1 MKITYT
7 SILSAICSSIL
18 LLGFLSVYIWKK
30 QENYSLYEVKLLI
43 FCTVLTGVRL
53 FFSIDICGI
62 SHTIGIKILYP
73 ELCRFMRG
81 KIGFLSH
88 FSVLF
93 LISLLGSFLI
103 LVQKSLSYISF
114 IKLIKEIRPIEY
126 IRVKKYKKVKKIPIL
141 KVDSIEDPFIV
152 GIKNPYIII
161 PNIDEET
168 KKIVLLHEVGHYIK
182 RDLFLKCFFEI
193 LCLLYWWNPLVYIVR
208 YYFSNILEIRNDLI
222 VCNELSEIE
231 KIHYV
236 EILLKMSRTKAL
248 KRRGTLSF
256 FNGSFLKIRI
266 SSILNEEQKKQA
278 DLDWYNCSF
287 DKDGVYGCEVNKAY
301 DFLKD
306 KKVKKR
312 PIVADLKLHA
322 PYFEEDDIV
331 KKNNFFVK
339 TENGY
344 ELYMNGT
351 YIGTLDE
358 IPNELKNINIRRK

>member
-1 MKITYT
+1 M
-7 SILSAICSSIL
+7 
-18 LLGFLSVYIWKK
+18 
-30 QENYSLYEVKLLI
+30 
-43 FCTVLTGVRL
+43 
-53 FFSIDICGI
+53 
-62 SHTIGIKILYP
+62 
-73 ELCRFMRG
+73 
-81 KIGFLSH
+81 
-88 FSVLF
+88 
-93 LISLLGSFLI
+93 
-103 LVQKSLSYISF
+103 
-114 IKLIKEIRPIEY
+114 
-126 IRVKKYKKVKKIPIL
+126 KKIPIL

-266 SSILNEEQKKQA
+266 SSILNEEQKKQ
-278 DLDWYNCSF
+278 
-287 DKDGVYGCEVNKAY
+287 VNIKLFF
-301 DFLKD
+301 FLIAIILSGTI
-306 KKVKKR
+306 VIE
-312 PIVADLKLHA
+312 PVADLKLHA

-331 KKNNFFVK
+331 KKNNFFEEIKMKK
-339 TENGY
+339 TIRILAVIIAMTCIFSGTAFAQEKEVAVEKSSSIARADVIKYVYKVENGKLY
-344 ELYMNGT
+344 RRLYNYSKDTWLGDWELC
-351 YIGTLDE
+351 D
-358 IPNELKNINIRRK
+358 

>member
-53 FFSIDICGI
+53 FFPIDICGI

-73 ELCRFMRG
+73 ELCHFMRG

-266 SSILNEEQKKQA
+266 SSILNEEQKKQ
-278 DLDWYNCSF
+278 
-287 DKDGVYGCEVNKAY
+287 VNIKLFF
-301 DFLKD
+301 FLIAIILSGTI
-306 KKVKKR
+306 VIE
-312 PIVADLKLHA
+312 PVADLKLHA

>member
-53 FFSIDICGI
+53 FFPIDICGI

-81 KIGFLSH
+81 KIGFLSN

-266 SSILNEEQKKQA
+266 SSILNEEQKKQ
-278 DLDWYNCSF
+278 
-287 DKDGVYGCEVNKAY
+287 VNIKLFF
-301 DFLKD
+301 FLIAIILSGTI
-306 KKVKKR
+306 VIE
-312 PIVADLKLHA
+312 PVADLKLHA

>member
-1 MKITYT
+1 M
-7 SILSAICSSIL
+7 
-18 LLGFLSVYIWKK
+18 
-30 QENYSLYEVKLLI
+30 
-43 FCTVLTGVRL
+43 
-53 FFSIDICGI
+53 
-62 SHTIGIKILYP
+62 
-73 ELCRFMRG
+73 
-81 KIGFLSH
+81 
-88 FSVLF
+88 
-93 LISLLGSFLI
+93 
-103 LVQKSLSYISF
+103 QKSLSYISF

-152 GIKNPYIII
+152 DIKNPYIII

-266 SSILNEEQKKQA
+266 SSILNEEQKKQ
-278 DLDWYNCSF
+278 
-287 DKDGVYGCEVNKAY
+287 VNIKLFF
-301 DFLKD
+301 FLIAIILSGTI
-306 KKVKKR
+306 VIE
-312 PIVADLKLHA
+312 PVADLKLHA

>member
-53 FFSIDICGI
+53 FFPIDICGI

-81 KIGFLSH
+81 KTGFLNH

-114 IKLIKEIRPIEY
+114 IKLIKEGRVRGG

-266 SSILNEEQKKQA
+266 SSILNEEQKKQ
-278 DLDWYNCSF
+278 
-287 DKDGVYGCEVNKAY
+287 VNIKLFF
-301 DFLKD
+301 FLIAIILSGTI
-306 KKVKKR
+306 VIE
-312 PIVADLKLHA
+312 PVADLKLHA

-339 TENGY
+339 RENGY

>member
-53 FFSIDICGI
+53 FFPIDICGI

-81 KIGFLSH
+81 KIGFLRH

-193 LCLLYWWNPLVYIVR
+193 LCLLYW
-208 YYFSNILEIRNDLI
+208 
-222 VCNELSEIE
+222 
-231 KIHYV
+231 
-236 EILLKMSRTKAL
+236 
-248 KRRGTLSF
+248 
-256 FNGSFLKIRI
+256 
-266 SSILNEEQKKQA
+266 
-278 DLDWYNCSF
+278 
-287 DKDGVYGCEVNKAY
+287 
-301 DFLKD
+301 
-306 KKVKKR
+306 
-312 PIVADLKLHA
+312 
-322 PYFEEDDIV
+322 
-331 KKNNFFVK
+331 
-339 TENGY
+339 
-344 ELYMNGT
+344 
-351 YIGTLDE
+351 
-358 IPNELKNINIRRK
+358 

>member
-53 FFSIDICGI
+53 FFPIDICGI

-73 ELCRFMRG
+73 GLCRFMRG

-103 LVQKSLSYISF
+103 LVQKSLSY

-266 SSILNEEQKKQA
+266 SSILNEEQKKQ
-278 DLDWYNCSF
+278 
-287 DKDGVYGCEVNKAY
+287 VNIKLFF
-301 DFLKD
+301 FLIAIILSGTI
-306 KKVKKR
+306 VIE
-312 PIVADLKLHA
+312 PVADLKLHA

>member
-53 FFSIDICGI
+53 FFPIDICGI
-62 SHTIGIKILYP
+62 SHTIGIKILYL

-266 SSILNEEQKKQA
+266 SSILNEEQKKQ
-278 DLDWYNCSF
+278 
-287 DKDGVYGCEVNKAY
+287 VNIKLFF
-301 DFLKD
+301 FLIAIILSGTI
-306 KKVKKR
+306 VIE
-312 PIVADLKLHA
+312 PVADLKLHA

>member
-53 FFSIDICGI
+53 FFPIDICGI

-141 KVDSIEDPFIV
+141 KVDSIEDPFNV

-266 SSILNEEQKKQA
+266 SSILNEEQKKQ
-278 DLDWYNCSF
+278 
-287 DKDGVYGCEVNKAY
+287 
-301 DFLKD
+301 
-306 KKVKKR
+306 VKKMKKTIR
-312 PIVADLKLHA
+312 ILAVIIAMTCIFSGTAFAQEKEVAVEKSSSIARADVIK
-322 PYFEEDDIV
+322 YV
-331 KKNNFFVK
+331 YKV
-339 TENGY
+339 ENGKLY
-344 ELYMNGT
+344 RRLYNYSKDTWLGDWELC
-351 YIGTLDE
+351 D
-358 IPNELKNINIRRK
+358 

>member
-18 LLGFLSVYIWKK
+18 LLVFLSVYIWKK

-53 FFSIDICGI
+53 FFPIDICGI

-73 ELCRFMRG
+73 ELCGFMRG

-266 SSILNEEQKKQA
+266 SSILNEEQKKQ
-278 DLDWYNCSF
+278 
-287 DKDGVYGCEVNKAY
+287 VNIKLFF
-301 DFLKD
+301 FLIAIILSGTI
-306 KKVKKR
+306 VIE
-312 PIVADLKLHA
+312 PVADLKLHA

>member
-53 FFSIDICGI
+53 FFPIDICGI

-73 ELCRFMRG
+73 ELCRFMRW

-266 SSILNEEQKKQA
+266 SSILNEEQKKQ
-278 DLDWYNCSF
+278 
-287 DKDGVYGCEVNKAY
+287 VNIKLFF
-301 DFLKD
+301 FLIAIILSGTI
-306 KKVKKR
+306 VIE
-312 PIVADLKLHA
+312 PVADLKLHA

>member
-18 LLGFLSVYIWKK
+18 LLVFLSVYIWKK

-53 FFSIDICGI
+53 FFPIDICGI

-182 RDLFLKCFFEI
+182 RDL
-193 LCLLYWWNPLVYIVR
+193 YIVR

-266 SSILNEEQKKQA
+266 SSILNEEQKKQ
-278 DLDWYNCSF
+278 
-287 DKDGVYGCEVNKAY
+287 VNIKLFF
-301 DFLKD
+301 FLIAIILSGTI
-306 KKVKKR
+306 VIE
-312 PIVADLKLHA
+312 PVADLKLHA

>member
-18 LLGFLSVYIWKK
+18 LLVFLSVYIWKK

-53 FFSIDICGI
+53 FFPIDICGI

-193 LCLLYWWNPLVYIVR
+193 L
-208 YYFSNILEIRNDLI
+208 
-222 VCNELSEIE
+222 
-231 KIHYV
+231 
-236 EILLKMSRTKAL
+236 LKMSRTKAL

-266 SSILNEEQKKQA
+266 SSILNEEQKKQ
-278 DLDWYNCSF
+278 
-287 DKDGVYGCEVNKAY
+287 VNIKLFF
-301 DFLKD
+301 FLIAIILSGTI
-306 KKVKKR
+306 VIE
-312 PIVADLKLHA
+312 PVADLKLHA